1 MDQKIQEIT
10 RRLEA
15 KENQLKLESRKREA
29 AEATLR
35 KSRETLKRVM
45 KEMPVII
52 LATDKDG
59 SIVFFNREFEQISGY
74 SVEDMNDH
82 PEFMKLLLPD
92 ETESSQDEQ
101 TSTREWR
108 FINKN
113 GIEKVVIWSAIS
125 MHPPILGWQTW
136 KVGVDVSEL
145 QATRAKVKIL
155 SGLLPICASC
165 KKIRDDKGYWNQ
177 IESYIRDF
185 SEADFSHSICP
196 DCAKELYPDLDIES

>member
-74 SVEDMNDH
+74 SVEDMNVH

-108 FINKN
+108 CINKN